1 MTERERRR
9 TVRCAIYT
17 RKSTEEGLEQE
28 FNSLDAQHEACA
40 AYVASQRHEG
50 WRLTPERYDDGGISG
65 GTLDRPGLQHL
76 LAAIDAGEVTM
87 IVVYKIDRLTRSLAD
102 FAKLV
107 ERFDAAGCSFVSVTQ
122 SFNTSTSMGRL
133 TLNVL
138 LSFAQFE
145 REVTAERIRD
155 KIAASKKRGIWMG
168 GTVPLGYRAA
178 DRRLV
183 IDPEEAA
190 LVRRI
195 FERYLALGS
204 VRRLKAE
211 LDSAGLRT
219 PERVYPSGR
228 QSGGAAF
235 SRGKL
240 YAMLSNPIYVGRIRH
255 KSTVHPG
262 QHEPIVEDALW
273 RAIQERLASSR
284 QSATSG
290 TRGDHSSP
298 LAGRVVDPAG
308 RSMRPS
314 HAMKRGRRYR
324 YYISA
329 ELIEGSIATGARGWR
344 VPADEIEGALGQVIA
359 ARLRDPYV
367 ASALIGESR
376 CGTSDAH
383 AFLARIGEVAD
394 RLADGPNRERSRL
407 LRSLVCSVRLSETSL
422 QAEVAFDQLG
432 AGIGTDDDRPFIEST
447 RPICI
452 EAPIRLVRRGA
463 GLRLVLQ
470 GAAASRAVPDPK
482 LVSTIITARR
492 LLEDYADPAQRR
504 SVTEI
509 AGRAGMNTGDASR
522 LLQLAFLAPDI
533 IGRILDG
540 TQSAS
545 LTAQRL
551 KRLGDLPLLWD
562 EQRQFLS

>member
-1 MTERERRR
+1 MTEREQRPM
-9 TVRCAIYT
+9 VRCAIYT
-17 RKSTEEGLEQE
+17 RKSTEDGLGQD
-28 FNSLDAQHEACA
+28 FNSLDAQHEACT

-50 WRLTPERYDDGGISG
+50 WRVNPDRYDDGGISG
-65 GTLDRPGLQHL
+65 GTLDRPGLQRL
-76 LAAIDAGEVTM
+76 LTAIDAGKVTM
-87 IVVYKIDRLTRSLAD
+87 VVVYKIDRLTRSLAD

-168 GTVPLGYRAA
+168 GAVPLGYRAA

-183 IDPEEAA
+183 VDPEEAA

-211 LDSAGLRT
+211 LLSAGLRT
-219 PERVYPSGR
+219 PVRAYRSGR

-240 YAMLSNPIYVGRIRH
+240 YAMLSNPLYVGRIRH
-255 KSTVHPG
+255 KDTVYPG
-262 QHEPIVEDALW
+262 QHEPVVGEALW
-273 RAIQERLASSR
+273 NLVQEKLAASR
-284 QSATSG
+284 QNATSG
-290 TRGDHSSP
+290 TRGDHPSP
-298 LAGRVVDPAG
+298 LAGRLFDPAG
-308 RSMRPS
+308 RRMRPS
-314 HAMKRGRRYR
+314 HATKRRRRYR

-329 ELIEGSIATGARGWR
+329 ELIEGSVATGAQGWR
-344 VPADEIEGALGQVIA
+344 VPAAEIETALGRVIA
-359 ARLRDPYV
+359 ARLREPEV
-367 ASALIGESR
+367 ASAILRQIQT
-376 CGTSDAH
+376 GTSEAH
-383 AFLARIGEVAD
+383 TVLARIAE
-394 RLADGPNRERSRL
+394 LADMLANGPHRERSRL
-407 LRSLVCSVRLSETSL
+407 LRCLVCSVRLSETRL
-422 QAEVAFDQLG
+422 QAEVAFDRLET
-432 AGIGTDDDRPFIEST
+432 GIGTDRERPFVESVP
-447 RPICI
+447 PIRI
-452 EAPIRLVRRGA
+452 EAPIRLVRRGVE
-463 GLRLVLQ
+463 LRLILQ
-470 GAAASRAVPDPK
+470 SAAASRTTPDPK

-492 LLEDYADPAQRR
+492 LLADYVDPAHRH
-504 SVTEI
+504 SVTAI
-509 AGRAGMNTGDASR
+509 AGRAELDASDASR

-533 IGRILDG
+533 AEQILDG

-545 LTAQRL
+545 LTTQRL
-551 KRLGDLPLLWD
+551 KRVGDLPLLWS
-562 EQRQFLS
+562 EQRALLS